1 MAKRTVAQG
10 SPKPEHRVVV
20 LAGKERL
27 LRDEHTATLREALR
41 EAHGEVDVIR
51 FDGLTCQPAEV
62 LDECRSFG
70 LVATHKLVVV
80 DDADKLVV
88 AENRPMFE
96 RYCEGPPESATLVL
110 RTSTW
115 RPGNLDKAIKKIG
128 VILKCDPKS
137 DHDAASWVMDTA
149 RDRHKVEIG
158 FESAAGLV
166 ERIGPDLGRLDS
178 ELGKL
183 AAHAAGQGRNTIEPA
198 DVEAMVG
205 KTREQQM
212 WSVQAEL
219 LSGDP
224 ALAVGRVRE
233 ILGSAPRD
241 AAVPVLFAMNDL
253 ARKLHAAACGIERGE
268 SPGTLMKELRL
279 WGDSG
284 QLTMRAARR
293 LGSAG
298 AARLVHVL
306 VEADRLSKSSG
317 ATAPAVRMDVLAVRT
332 SAALSDRGLA

>member
-1 MAKRTVAQG
+1 MPARSPNAA
-10 SPKPEHRVVV
+10 PKPEHRVVV
-20 LAGKERL
+20 LTGKERL
-27 LRDEHTATLREALR
+27 LRDEHTAALR
-41 EAHGEVDVIR
+41 DALRDLHGEVDVVR

-70 LVATHKLVVV
+70 LVAAHKLVVI
-80 DDADKLVV
+80 DDAERLIV
-88 AENRPMFE
+88 AETRPMFE
-96 RYCEGPPESATLVL
+96 RYCEAPPDSATLVL
-110 RTSTW
+110 RTNTW
-115 RPGNLDKAIKKIG
+115 RAGNLDKAIKQVGTI
-128 VILKCDPKS
+128 VKCEPKS
-137 DHDAASWVMDTA
+137 DHDAASWAMDAA
-149 RDRHKVEIG
+149 RDHHKAELG
-158 FESAAGLV
+158 FEAAAGLV
-166 ERIGPDLGRLDS
+166 ERIGPDLGRIDS

-183 AAHAAGQGRNTIEPA
+183 AAHAAGEGRNTIELA

-241 AAVPVLFAMNDL
+241 VAVPVLFAMNDL
-253 ARKLHAAACGIERGE
+253 ARKLHAAACGLERGE
-268 SPGTLMKELRL
+268 SPGTLMKELRM

-298 AARLVHVL
+298 AARLVHAL

-317 ATAPAVRMDVLAVRT
+317 ATAPGVRMDVLAVRT
-332 SAALSDRGLA
+332 AAALSARG